1 MSRRRAG
8 RSLRLGCELCEL
20 GIESLA
26 GGPFSESGSNPRERG
41 EVLRKTCRPRG
52 NAYSVGE
59 SAENRERSKAGLG
72 GGTEIERCSLN
83 LDGDG
88 VNGS

>member
-1 MSRRRAG
+1 MARRRAR

-26 GGPFSESGSNPRERG
+26 GGPFSGSNPRERG
-41 EVLRKTCRPRG
+41 EVLRKICRPKG
-52 NAYSVGE
+52 TAYSVGE
-59 SAENRERSKAGLG
+59 SAENLERSKVGLG

-88 VNGS
+88 VTGS